1 MEPRTFPELAS
12 LQCQRLESNAD
23 FQALKRQLQTHLEE
37 GQLPIAART
46 QHKGKSVA
54 WRQVLYSALS
64 DSLREVVLT
73 QDTTLQLALLHKAK
87 RWYWDK
93 VAAVPPVSFQGISVS
108 DGFRTFSTF
117 HRSQQATR
125 DQVARKKLD
134 SVLSI
139 ESRSPRRS
147 QASPARPE
155 PVAIDYA
162 HETRFPAF
170 SPLKKDRKEQN
181 LRKDERRA
189 LAMYRRQMEKWTKE
203 PNIEEMSRRSSIGS
217 VEQQP
222 GPIRVNIS
230 LTEPRGASLTERS
243 SPIKKRGPKSPS
255 PLRKTFYSMRGNEG
269 SMPEDAPLE
278 WETKV
283 AEVEDI
289 KRKFAFSGLQCTYR
303 TLTTALV
310 EPRTLISSL
319 LTPASLPRG
328 DERLLANPFFDPGN
342 KRKKK

>member
-1 MEPRTFPELAS
+1 MEPRNFPELSS
-12 LQCQRLESNAD
+12 LQCPRLDSNAD
-23 FQALKRQLQTHLEE
+23 FKTLKSQLQTHLEE
-37 GQLPIAART
+37 SQLPMAART

-54 WRQVLYSALS
+54 WRQVLYSALA

-93 VAAVPPVSFQGISVS
+93 VATVPPAPFQGITVT
-108 DGFRTFSTF
+108 DGFRTFSTY
-117 HRSQQATR
+117 HRSQQTTR

-155 PVAIDYA
+155 PVAIDYSL
-162 HETRFPAF
+162 ETRFPAF
-170 SPLKKDRKEQN
+170 SPLKKDRKVQN

-189 LAMYRRQMEKWTKE
+189 LAMYRKQMEKWTKE
-203 PNIEEMSRRSSIGS
+203 PSVEALSRRSSMGS
-217 VEQQP
+217 VEQQT
-222 GPIRVNIS
+222 GPVRVNMS
-230 LTEPRGASLTERS
+230 LTEPRGASLTEHS
-243 SPIKKRGPKSPS
+243 SPIKRGQQSPS
-255 PLRKTFYSMRGNEG
+255 PLRKTFYSSRGREG
-269 SMPEDAPLE
+269 SPPEDAPLE
-278 WETKV
+278 WEAKV

-289 KRKFAFSGLQCTYR
+289 KRKFAFSGLPCTYR
-303 TLTTALV
+303 TLTTALM